1 MSTYQGEI
9 TSLGNSVTKN
19 AITTYTIIEI
29 GDQVIQKIKVPNSL
43 DNFLVKSLQQGGTT
57 KLYINGSMLVG
68 VTLGNGKSYCYK
80 AKPISGLIIILFGI
94 LTIPLFGLGFIY
106 IWHGFGEF
114 TNHSM
119 CKELV
124 QNGATQIS
132 L

>member
-80 AKPISGLIIILFGI
+80 AKPIAGLVIILFGI